1 MKRSALA
8 SLVGISLLSFPLY
21 LAGCGEKVR
30 PGTTEVSRPEV
41 LGVETIEV
49 RSAPVT
55 ASLEVAGTVKAKTV
69 SNVASRVMG
78 TVTSIVVREGD
89 RVKKGALLL
98 TIDDSDMR
106 EKVRAA
112 EAGHN
117 EAVKALEAAKEN
129 MALQDLTYERY
140 KKLYEG
146 KAISDQ
152 EFDTVET
159 RRNGARLEHE
169 RAEEAVNR
177 FEAGVN
183 EARVYRSYARVVSP
197 VDGVVSEKR
206 IEVGSM
212 AGPGMPL
219 IIIEDTSSF
228 LLEVNADERLSGKI
242 TKGMALGVTVDSL
255 TKSFEGRVA
264 EVLPTVDP
272 ASRTFLVKIGLRGA
286 GLRSGQYGRVSFPV
300 TQKTAILLPHRAIVS
315 RGQLDG
321 VYAVDDSGVMT
332 YRLVRTGE
340 RYGDNIE
347 ILSGVGPGEKVI
359 VEGVDKAVDGGVVKT
374 RK

>member
-8 SLVGISLLSFPLY
+8 SLVGISLLAFPLY
-21 LAGCGEKVR
+21 LGGCGEKVG

-41 LGVETIEV
+41 FGVATIEV
-49 RSAPVT
+49 RPAPVT
-55 ASLEVAGTVKAKTV
+55 PSLEVAGTVKAKTV

-78 TVTSIVVREGD
+78 TVTSIIVREGD
-89 RVKKGALLL
+89 RVKKGSLLL
-98 TIDDSDMR
+98 TIDDSDIR

-112 EAGHN
+112 EAGRN
-117 EAVKALEAAKEN
+117 EAAKALEGAKEN
-129 MALQDLTYERY
+129 LSLQNLTYDRY
-140 KKLYEG
+140 KRLYEG
-146 KAISDQ
+146 KAISQQ

-159 RRNGARLEHE
+159 RQKGARLEYE
-169 RAEEAVNR
+169 RAEEAVKR
-177 FEAGVN
+177 AGAGVN

-197 VDGVVSEKR
+197 VDGIVSEKK

-219 IIIEDTSSF
+219 VVIEDTSSF
-228 LLEVNADERLSGKI
+228 VFEANADERLSGTIK
-242 TKGMALGVTVDSL
+242 KGMALGVTVDSL
-255 TKSFEGRVA
+255 SKTFEGRVA
-264 EVLPTVDP
+264 EVLPSVDP
-272 ASRTFLVKIGLRGA
+272 ASRTFLVKISLRGA

-300 TQKTAILLPHRAIVS
+300 AKKTAILLPLRAVVS

-321 VYAVDDSGVMT
+321 VYAVDDSGVVT

-340 RYGDNIE
+340 SYGNDIE

-374 RK
+374 PK